1 MLKVESEKK
10 VELAEKEAGL
20 LVRKYRNARG
30 WSQQRLADEAH
41 VDQAIIGR
49 LELGLQF
56 GQPGTIISIARAL
69 GMRPGLIFDALADA
83 SEAEKLE
90 NDPEVLELAG
100 LISRLPPEYRQA
112 LKLIIEALPQKEIVP
127 GVDRALTIAEV
138 RGKVERMGEKQDKRK
153 RREPKAKDQNG

>member
-1 MLKVESEKK
+1 
-10 VELAEKEAGL
+10 
-20 LVRKYRNARG
+20 
-30 WSQQRLADEAH
+30 
-41 VDQAIIGR
+41 
-49 LELGLQF
+49 
-56 GQPGTIISIARAL
+56 
-69 GMRPGLIFDALADA
+69 
-83 SEAEKLE
+83 
-90 NDPEVLELAG
+90 LAG